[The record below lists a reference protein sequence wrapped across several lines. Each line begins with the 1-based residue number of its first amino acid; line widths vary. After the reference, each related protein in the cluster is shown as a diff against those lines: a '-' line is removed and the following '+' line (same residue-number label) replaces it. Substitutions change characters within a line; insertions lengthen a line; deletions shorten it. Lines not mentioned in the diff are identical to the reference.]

1 MRYVRRPGPFVGLG
15 FGVGL
20 GLGFGPELGPGWDCG
35 GVGEGEAEVG
45 VEGVVGVD
53 VARVGIGDEFES
65 VDEVSD
71 GDREDKPEEEFR
83 EEAFVLVRRSYGGW
97 ASHLIP
103 NQLLCFFL
111 RSFHFSQNPDLSFY
125 IKI

>member
-15 FGVGL
+15 LGVGL
-20 GLGFGPELGPGWDCG
+20 GVGLGFGPELGPGWDCG

-71 GDREDKPEEEFR
+71 GDR
-83 EEAFVLVRRSYGGW
+83 
-97 ASHLIP
+97 
-103 NQLLCFFL
+103 
-111 RSFHFSQNPDLSFY
+111 
-125 IKI
+125 